1 MDYGEEGINETRDE
15 NNEDIDENNT
25 WFVLSRWPL

>member
-1 MDYGEEGINETRDE
+1 MDYGEDGINETRDE
-15 NNEDIDENNT
+15 NNEDMDGNNT